1 MHKDNNNAFAPFR
14 LSELAKPI
22 IRATMDHVQFNP
34 DVFQVSPAAKK
45 YVASP
50 RIEELSQPIQRH

>member
-1 MHKDNNNAFAPFR
+1 MHLLPFR